1 MNNDWTNTPSF
12 SGLAWYST
20 KMLEGRYS
28 DPSLVMLN
36 GVPGLPQ
43 PMFVMVDNSEDA
55 AILGLDNGQER
66 FICDGDLFLQIQA
79 PSAPWRP

>member
-1 MNNDWTNTPSF
+1 MNDSEWTSTPTF

-28 DPSLVMLN
+28 DPSLVM
-36 GVPGLPQ
+36 VSCKLPA
-43 PMFVMVDNSEDA
+43 MFTIVENSEDA

-66 FICDGDLFLQIQA
+66 YICDGDLFLQIQV